1 MKADADAPKNKRP
14 KLDHEH
20 QIDTYDLGIN
30 DDVALP
36 LSPRSFCSL
45 FLDEDD
51 RETNRESASTPG
63 EVAEDDPQRCLDD
76 MDIDLEGDEREMSRA
91 QLQYSAVVRMSVD
104 NTMIRPFWPSEMGF
118 VSKLLKDMNTP
129 INSRLWLRDQDITLR
144 FFETPSELGL
154 VHEDI
159 IVCSS
164 DEPWVSVSVYTNI
177 MCKQYTDIRVSFRPD
192 AQDLA
197 SVLRRSVH
205 HQLFPNAKSFRAAF
219 RTTKENIKCGP
230 SANDLGI
237 VCGDKIICDKPNV
250 PNTRPPLHQRV
261 TFHHRTPCYQ
271 CPTKEAVQVRLRVYG
286 DPTDIKRLRFYKMTF
301 DLGHVNEGMRIKREA
316 LGRFANGSASLVA
329 TLFNQVGLQNHPQLL
344 SDFVPPPR
352 RCRGDRQRQHDVQ
365 GREGQCH

>member
-14 KLDHEH
+14 EH

-51 RETNRESASTPG
+51 RETKRESASTPG

-118 VSKLLKDMNTP
+118 VSKLLKDMNAP
-129 INSRLWLRDQDITLR
+129 IDRRLWLRDQDITLR

-164 DEPWVSVSVYTNI
+164 DEPWVLV
-177 MCKQYTDIRVSFRPD
+177 R
-192 AQDLA
+192 A
-197 SVLRRSVH
+197 H

-219 RTTKENIKCGP
+219 RTTKENIKCG
-230 SANDLGI
+230 NDLGI
-237 VCGDKIICDKPNV
+237 VCGDKIICLKPNV

-271 CPTKEAVQVRLRVYG
+271 CPTKEAVQVRLRAYG

-344 SDFVPPPR
+344 SDFVPH
-352 RCRGDRQRQHDVQ
+352 HDGAEVIGNASTMCKDARANAIKQNWLQKSASERTVQ
-365 GREGQCH
+365 LTDEAHHFLLYILKIHI